1 MKPTAKRQRGMS
13 LIEAL
18 TTILIFSVGL
28 MGLVGLQ
35 SRAIQ
40 VSTGAEDTN
49 RAALLA
55 NELTSQM
62 WLANSLSVDTTAWKD
77 RVSKPEDGGLP
88 HGVGTVTVT
97 GNVADIT
104 ITWRAPQ
111 AASGAQDNR
120 YQTQVQ
126 LQ

>member
-1 MKPTAKRQRGMS
+1 MKRTPKRQRGLS

-62 WLANSLSVDTTAWKD
+62 WLANSVTVDSTAWQE
-77 RVSKPEDGGLP
+77 RVSKPEEGGLP
-88 HGVGTVTVT
+88 NGLGTVTVT

-111 AASGAQDNR
+111 AASGVQDNR

-126 LQ
+126 LR